1 MICNIGGFNEYI
13 FICWQKNL
21 FKINYIYRLENEEF
35 FVLIV
40 LVYQE
45 NIIDNLNFLQ
55 VFLMKLFKFVG
66 VFQICCIQNIN
77 LWIRSVY
84 KIYKK

>member
-1 MICNIGGFNEYI
+1 MEEFELCSFMICNIGRFYDYI
-13 FICWQKNL
+13 FDLWGKNL

-45 NIIDNLNFLQ
+45 NIIDNLDFLQ
-55 VFLMKLFKFVG
+55 VFLMKLFVG
-66 VFQICCIQNIN
+66 VFFGGLIG
-77 LWIRSVY
+77 WG
-84 KIYKK
+84 K

>member
-66 VFQICCIQNIN
+66 VFFWWIDWLGEVI
-77 LWIRSVY
+77 LWICIS
-84 KIYKK
+84 